1 MKNLLASV
9 GQMLFPNLCVCCDGY
24 LSKQEVSVCD
34 LCLYTLSKFEL
45 IAALDNPLAKKFW
58 GRLKL
63 EAATAYLS
71 YKGTNDVKKLMH
83 ALKYKGDTHLG
94 IEMGKWLG
102 DALIRTG
109 NFSTI
114 DCVIPIPLHPKRQML
129 RGYNQCDL
137 LGHGLCEAM
146 KIPMISD
153 VVVRERHNS
162 TQTKKKRYDRYV
174 NSKEL
179 FKVIDPSRIQ
189 GKNVLLI
196 DDVITTGSTMESCG
210 SVLLDVEG
218 LRLSLA
224 SLAVAI

>member
-24 LSKQEVSVCD
+24 LSKQEESVCD
-34 LCLYTLSKFEL
+34 FCLYTLPRFEL
-45 IAALDNPLAKKFW
+45 IAERDNPLAKKFW

-63 EAATAYLS
+63 EATTAYLS
-71 YKGTNDVKKLMH
+71 YKSTNDVKKLMH
-83 ALKYKGDTHLG
+83 ELKYKRNTDLG

-102 DALIRTG
+102 NALIKTG
-109 NFSTI
+109 NFNQI
-114 DCVIPIPLHPKRQML
+114 DYVIPVPLHPKRQKF

-137 LGHGLCEAM
+137 LGHGLCEIM
-146 KIPMISD
+146 KIPMLSD
-153 VVVRERHNS
+153 VVVRERYNG
-162 TQTKKKRYDRYV
+162 TQTKKKRYERYI

-179 FKVIDPSRIQ
+179 FRVIDPKMIE
-189 GKNVLLI
+189 GKNILLI

-218 LRLSLA
+218 LKLSVA
-224 SLAVAI
+224 SLAVAT